1 MTVKLF
7 IYIHKDWSEAWIHRF
22 KCWIKELWSC
32 SLLFSLLSR
41 SFTSLFILSP
51 FFLLLLPI
59 PLVSLSFLI
68 GLQKCVRVF
77 CRLPV
82 QEGRWRRKG
91 KSERC
96 RSMSRRCW
104 QGHCLCTAGSLCP
117 DTCSSVTYR
126 HSGSRPSTCLL
137 LRTLLE
143 VQTTVC
149 LTVWRT
155 CQVDA
160 TPQSSKALEGSVS
173 VLKDLHTQK
182 KVLPTVTIFW
192 QICEVFSFLFLHSL

>member
-1 MTVKLF
+1 M
-7 IYIHKDWSEAWIHRF
+7 E
-22 KCWIKELWSC
+22 
-32 SLLFSLLSR
+32 LFSL
-41 SFTSLFILSP
+41 ILSTFSLVYVP
-51 FFLLLLPI
+51 FYSLPFLS
-59 PLVSLSFLI
+59 PLIAHSSGLSLSFLI

-104 QGHCLCTAGSLCP
+104 QGHCLCTAGSLRP

-137 LRTLLE
+137 LRTPLE